1 MLNSTSAI
9 QRTNQARRL
18 CHKAIEELGYVQLDA
33 DCPQEL
39 HEILK
44 FLEISEQRLAVVVAS
59 VR

>member
-18 CHKAIEELGYVQLDA
+18 CHRAIEELGFVQLDA

-39 HEILK
+39 AEIVK
-44 FLEISEQRLAVVVAS
+44 FLEISEQRLAVVAAND
-59 VR
+59 R